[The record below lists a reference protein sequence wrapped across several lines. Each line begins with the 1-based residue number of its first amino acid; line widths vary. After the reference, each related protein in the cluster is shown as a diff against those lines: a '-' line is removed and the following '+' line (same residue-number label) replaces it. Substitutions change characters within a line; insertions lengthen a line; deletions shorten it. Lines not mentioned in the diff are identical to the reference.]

1 MQKMI
6 IGALAP
12 AIVPALARR
21 ARISW
26 LGYGVAAYVAL
37 RLAKHYGV
45 GGDLPDRALGAIDG
59 AVRSYWPGFGGGH
72 ATRATV

>member
-1 MQKMI
+1 MQNMI

-12 AIVPALARR
+12 AIVRR
-21 ARISW
+21 AKFSW

-45 GGDLPDRALGAIDG
+45 GGELPDRALGYIDQM
-59 AVRSYWPGFGGGH
+59 VRSATGFGHSGRSSGAH
-72 ATRATV
+72 AV

>member
-12 AIVPALARR
+12 AIVRR

-26 LGYGVAAYVAL
+26 VGYGVAAYVAL
-37 RLAKHYGV
+37 RVAKHYGV
-45 GGDLPDRALGAIDG
+45 GGDFPDRALGFIEDAIRTTTG
-59 AVRSYWPGFGGGH
+59 LGG
-72 ATRATV
+72 RASSARASV